1 MIAVS
6 IEKNAWYSG
15 RNDLQFDCFTFIYL
29 VISLTSV
36 KIYILRWFW
45 WWWSLILVVPD
56 CVRLFVQAQYVFLL
70 CSFKEQLQQHVRVHA
85 LDAVRACWELEQSL
99 QSLTGL
105 SLSLSHSLI
114 SLSLRLL
121 PSFITSSSSKSS
133 SYRYLSP
140 TWQSGVSPSEGTG
153 ATMSDDE
160 DDQVDSEVNVY
171 DGNFDG
177 PDNMG
182 FGPLVPTESERTLME
197 RVRQEL
203 KHELKQVT
211 KNPSFLGF
219 WKVF

>member
-1 MIAVS
+1 MMMMMMVS
-6 IEKNAWYSG
+6 DTG
-15 RNDLQFDCFTFIYL
+15 G
-29 VISLTSV
+29 
-36 KIYILRWFW
+36 
-45 WWWSLILVVPD
+45 PG
-56 CVRLFVQAQYVFLL
+56 L
-70 CSFKEQLQQHVRVHA
+70 CPF
-85 LDAVRACWELEQSL
+85 VRAGAICFSAVFIQRAAAAARTSSCPGRGEGLLGARTISTESHG
-99 QSLTGL
+99 SL

-219 WKVF
+219 